1 MRIDIIAFLTFV
13 PLACAAARFAV
24 EGPGEKFYD
33 TESFFSSLLANP
45 FTISK
50 SKEFYIVKS
59 SAPRWIYQA
68 RNYVMNALPVYNLEN
83 LENFKSKFTSS
94 DEHGHRVSASV
105 KTGISFA
112 AAQKCIENAR
122 SKINDVCLSQSKFFR
137 RCKVKLSV
145 CEIGYKVEEVYP
157 IVEKSEG
164 IHILNEHDDSW
175 VKNIKLFMEMK
186 TDDYMRLVRKK
197 TQYGRYVSDFEYV
210 FDNGYGTTMY
220 ISSSMDEYRDVED
233 CVREIYEIVVSE
245 CVGEEQSMRNW
256 CRVKSTKCSFAY
268 NHSTKKS
275 LN

>member
-1 MRIDIIAFLTFV
+1 MKIDIIAFLALM
-13 PLACAAARFAV
+13 PLACFGGNFAV
-24 EGPGEKFYD
+24 KGPGEKFYD
-33 TESFFSSLLANP
+33 TESFFSSLLTNP

-50 SKEFYIVKS
+50 SKEFYIVES
-59 SAPRWIYQA
+59 SAPQWIYEA
-68 RNYVMNALPVYNLEN
+68 RNYVVNALPVYNLEN
-83 LENFKSKFTSS
+83 LEKFKSKFTSS

-137 RCKVKLSV
+137 HCKVKLSM
-145 CEIGYKVEEVYP
+145 CKIGYKVKEVHP
-157 IVEKSEG
+157 VVEKSEG

-186 TDDYMRLVRKK
+186 TNDYMKLAREKAQHDRF
-197 TQYGRYVSDFEYV
+197 VSDFEYV
-210 FDNGYGTTMY
+210 FDNGYGTTMR
-220 ISSSMDEYRDVED
+220 ISTAKDYRENVED
-233 CVREIYEIVVSE
+233 CVGEIHKIIASE
-245 CVGEEQSMRNW
+245 CMGEEQSVRNW
-256 CRVKSTKCSFAY
+256 CRVKSSKCSFEY